1 MPATVLA
8 LEGNPDQQKGE
19 FVPSGSCGEQRR
31 LRASPLPP
39 RVFAL
44 TEASS
49 SRSHSTVLVEAVTGC
64 ASFLGLPEPVPTSW
78 VPKN

>member
-31 LRASPLPP
+31 LRVSPLPP

-49 SRSHSTVLVEAVTGC
+49 AHSTVLVEAVTGC
-64 ASFLGLPEPVPTSW
+64 ASFLGLPEPVPTTW